1 MRHSLFLSF
10 ALLLLSCIVRPQS
23 TDTKFIAQQHRW
35 WREGFNLDGQLINK
49 VHAPHLDIAYTYG
62 DNCPPEERDNDE
74 ALTAA
79 IGKALRA
86 WLQPLR
92 DYTDKPIVEDF
103 RSQRV
108 AVPRPH
114 DEDLRVIFHCNFDTS
129 NAQLRDNRPVINMR
143 RGMRTAIFMNNL
155 IHEVGHAFGLSD
167 TYKGKPGPSTGGLPS
182 TKGTQPASIMSSH
195 SHFVNKIGDLGQ
207 DDINGI
213 VWLYRH
219 RHEGLPL
226 EECLFPDYE
235 LEETP
240 RGCRPKHPLLF
251 EIKQGKS
258 FWAREVLKNDP
269 DIDINVQD
277 KEGLTAL
284 HHAVLKGYLILVA
297 RLTSHQDIKINV
309 RDAKGMTALHYA
321 VLSGSKDLVARLI
334 AHQDIKPFLKNA
346 DGHRALDLAQQ
357 RNMKRIVTLIAAHP
371 KAMPVAA
378 KGKQTTTW
386 GELKKE
392 E

>member
-213 VWLYRH
+213 VWLYKH
-219 RHEGLPL
+219 VHEGLPL
-226 EECLFPDYE
+226 ENCFFPEYE
-235 LEETP
+235 LEEDP
-240 RGCRPKHPLLF
+240 MGCRPKYPLIF
-251 EIKQGKS
+251 ELKQGHKHL
-258 FWAREVLKNDP
+258 ALEVLKYDP
-269 DIDINVQD
+269 DIDINAQD
-277 KEGLTAL
+277 KDGLTAL
-284 HHAVLKGYLILVA
+284 HHAILNRFDDLVIKLIE
-297 RLTSHQDIKINV
+297 HQDIN
-309 RDAKGMTALHYA
+309 
-321 VLSGSKDLVARLI
+321 
-334 AHQDIKPFLKNA
+334 PFLKSK
-346 DGHRALDLAQQ
+346 DGYTALDFARQFRMVRLAA
-357 RNMKRIVTLIAAHP
+357 RIAALP
-371 KAMPVAA
+371 KAQ
-378 KGKQTTTW
+378 GKQTTTW

-392 E
+392 